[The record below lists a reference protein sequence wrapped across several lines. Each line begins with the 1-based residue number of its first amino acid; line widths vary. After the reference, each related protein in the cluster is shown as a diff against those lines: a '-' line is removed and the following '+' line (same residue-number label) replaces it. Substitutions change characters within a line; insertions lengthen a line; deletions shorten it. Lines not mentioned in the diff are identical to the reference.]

1 MGRCGIR
8 GLRLLDFDGCSSST
22 CSLCTTVGPG
32 DLKSVLHRKAG
43 LNFEYPIT
51 PKMSVY
57 SDQRSGVQYPSALSR
72 DTARIGRCPLK
83 SRSESL
89 RTCSANVEFF
99 PCLNSFSGNVKG
111 KTATSPNTHNAD
123 DFPELFGPV
132 KMLTCGSKVNSTS
145 SNGPTFVKLRLVMG
159 IRHLPKSMEVGIS
172 PSLPGIG
179 CRAVDLDPCIH
190 QP

>member
-1 MGRCGIR
+1 MILCITASSLTREGFSETRASRLLNSGSCSRSALAICLVNLMGRCGIR
-8 GLRLLDFDGCSSST
+8 GLRPLDFDGCSSST

-43 LNFEYPIT
+43 MNFEYPIT

-145 SNGPTFVKLRLVMG
+145 SSGW
-159 IRHLPKSMEVGIS
+159 
-172 PSLPGIG
+172 
-179 CRAVDLDPCIH
+179 
-190 QP
+190 